1 MYLSILQRNLAIFY
15 CAQQYQ
21 AIPTEWTF
29 GISFNVHRLPL
40 DQSGEPQAQT
50 GMNLAHGTEVL
61 HQSMWGFI
69 YQISVLTPPDGPVW
83 GWLVELQSHE
93 QDQLLCCGQVHCR
106 EH

>member
-1 MYLSILQRNLAIFY
+1 MYLSILQRNLAILY
-15 CAQQYQ
+15 CAQQYK

-29 GISFNVHRLPL
+29 GILFNVHRLPL
-40 DQSGEPQAQT
+40 DQSGEPQVQT

-69 YQISVLTPPDGPVW
+69 YQISVLTPEMGQFWV
-83 GWLVELQSHE
+83 GWWNQSHE